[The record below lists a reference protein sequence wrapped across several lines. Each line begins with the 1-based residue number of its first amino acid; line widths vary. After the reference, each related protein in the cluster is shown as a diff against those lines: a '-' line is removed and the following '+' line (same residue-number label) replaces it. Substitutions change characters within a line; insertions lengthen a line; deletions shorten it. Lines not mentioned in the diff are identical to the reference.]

1 MNRRSLAV
9 NMTGKSSLP
18 SLSRLWKRLRKFSS
32 FLAFGSL
39 LSTAYAGQLTLSWN
53 DNSDNEEGFKIERSL
68 DGSSFEQIATVGVNV
83 ATYTDDTVENNQ
95 SYTYRVRAFN
105 QFGDSGYSNSAS
117 GESRPVGSEGIPVI
131 VSQPENTIALLGD
144 TTALSI
150 DVDANPAPSIQW
162 FLEGQAIP
170 GATGAELLLTQVE
183 RSHAGSYYA
192 IVANRYGSVTSA
204 TARLTIDSLIDVVR
218 APVDVT
224 IDSEGTVT
232 LSVNAEGPG
241 LTYQW
246 YRGNSGDKSNPIEG
260 ATSSVYETDT
270 ITQDTNYWV
279 EIETGGIAQGVEV
292 YNGETIQVDLERPSR
307 FFFGEIGPGD
317 QGSFAMMV
325 REDGSAVFLANL
337 STLSTRLEVLDLVVD
352 GQGAFQ
358 YQEEG
363 QTGFSGNVSE
373 SSVSGVFTGTNLS
386 FSASKSGEDGISESI
401 SGFYSAV
408 MPNTADGQVLVI
420 AGPSGKSFVSISL
433 GSEGESGLATISP
446 SGVLTADLSASYT
459 MALSIDE
466 SYLSLDGIVLIGD
479 KGYSVD
485 GQSES
490 VASESRLFN
499 TSIRGQAKG
508 GSATMIAGFVVGG
521 VGTKK
526 VLIRGLGPSLTS
538 RGVLD
543 AIVDPRISL
552 FRLGEVD
559 PIAENDDWGSAANAS
574 EIVLRSQIVGASPL
588 DSNSADAA
596 LLVELSAGVYTAIIE
611 NSAGDAGTALV
622 EVFDVS
628 EAEGVESNTAL
639 ANISMRGEIGRG
651 DDVTIAGFVVTGDTP
666 KRLLVRA
673 MGTELEK
680 SGVSN
685 TLGDPRLKIFQST
698 SEGSVLISENDDW
711 QEEADIAV
719 EAAIRSGAFGF
730 NEGSKSSAKVIWLD
744 PGLYTAVAESSD
756 SSTGVVL
763 VEVYEVR

>member
-1 MNRRSLAV
+1 
-9 NMTGKSSLP
+9 MTGKTSFP
-18 SLSRLWKRLRKFSS
+18 TLSRLWKRLRNIPR

-53 DNSDNEEGFKIERSL
+53 ESSDNEEGFKIERSV
-68 DGSSFEQIATVGVNV
+68 DGGSFQQIATVGVNV
-83 ATYTDDTVENNQ
+83 ATYTDVTVEDNQ
-95 SYTYRVRAFN
+95 SYTYRLKAFN
-105 QFGDSGYSNSAS
+105 RFGDSGYSNTAS
-117 GESRPVGSEGIPVI
+117 GVSRPTGAERTPVI
-131 VSQPENTIALLGD
+131 VSQPENTVVLLGD

-150 DVDANPAPSIQW
+150 DVDATPAASVQW
-162 FLEGQAIP
+162 FVEGQAIP

-192 IVANRYGSVTSA
+192 IVTNRYGSVTSA
-204 TARLTIDSLIDVVR
+204 TARLTIDALIDVIQ
-218 APVDVT
+218 APLDFA

-232 LSVNAEGPG
+232 LSVSAEGPG

-260 ATSSVYETDT
+260 AINSVYETDT

-279 EIETGGIAQGVEV
+279 EIKTGGIAQGVEV
-292 YNGETIQVDLERPSR
+292 YNGETIQVNLEQRSR

-317 QGSFAMMV
+317 QGSFAMML
-325 REDGSAVFLANL
+325 REDGSAAFLANL

-358 YQEEG
+358 YQDEG

-373 SSVSGVFTGTNLS
+373 NSVSGVFTGTNLS
-386 FSASKSGEDGISESI
+386 FSGSKSGEDGVNKSI
-401 SGFYSAV
+401 SGFFSAV
-408 MPNTADGQVLVI
+408 MPNTADGQVFVI

-433 GSEGESGLATISP
+433 GKEGESGFATISP
-446 SGVLTADLSASYT
+446 SGVLTADLSTLYT
-459 MALSIDE
+459 IALSIDE
-466 SYLSLDGIVLIGD
+466 SYLSLDGMVLIGE
-479 KGYSVD
+479 KGYPVD
-485 GQSES
+485 GQSEN
-490 VASESRLFN
+490 VTSESLLIN
-499 TSIRGQAKG
+499 TSARGQVKG
-508 GSATMIAGFVVGG
+508 GSATMIVGFVVDG

-526 VLIRGLGPSLTS
+526 VLVRGLGPSLSS

-543 AIVDPRISL
+543 AVADPRISI
-552 FRLGEVD
+552 FRRGEAD
-559 PIAENDDWGSAANAS
+559 PIAENDDWGSVANAS
-574 EIVLRSQIVGASPL
+574 DIELCSQIVGASPL
-588 DSNSADAA
+588 DINSADAA

-611 NSAGDAGTALV
+611 NGAAEAGTALL

-628 EAEGVESNTAL
+628 EAEGVEANTAL
-639 ANISMRGEIGRG
+639 ANISMRGEVGRG
-651 DDVTIAGFVVTGDTP
+651 DDVAIAGFVVTGDTP
-666 KRLLVRA
+666 KKFLIRA

-685 TLGDPRLKIFQST
+685 ALGDPRLKIFQST

-711 QEEADIAV
+711 QEEAEIAL
-719 EAAIRSGAFGF
+719 EASNSSGAFGF
-730 NEGSKSSAKVIWLD
+730 DEGSKSSAKVIWLD

-763 VEVYEVR
+763 VEVYGVR